1 MSATE
6 TWDICFGRDL
16 SVNYA
21 EQRGD
26 DGEGTEK

>member
-1 MSATE
+1 MSTTE
-6 TWDICFGRDL
+6 NRDICFARDR

-26 DGEGTEK
+26 DGEGTEE